1 VFKNKFNAKSKQQQ
15 KMTSLFKT
23 EFDFTN
29 IIPYHYD
36 MNNVLSS
43 LKSYIE
49 TKETIMEE
57 RLYVLFD
64 YPGMGKTTTIFN
76 AAKDTNSL
84 YVQIPMASSLMI
96 DGIQDTVKKSMAQ
109 YRIFS
114 EEKLISVIKNVCWRA
129 ILRIFE
135 IVHFELV
142 KDKQKIIFI
151 IKGNGIAEINHQ
163 EIEIQLKNY
172 VNSILESS
180 GKQKIVLHFDECQK
194 WTTPQAFQRQQNQSA
209 NSLLAADIHNYY
221 MIGLSNVLIKLPRC
235 VFVAL
240 SGTNVGTERRIRV
253 DSGIKLYV
261 NSKLAYTNASIL
273 LHIFKNFCNIGLSD
287 QVLLAEFK
295 KLEGPFRIFYYF
307 MRFLY
312 DEHKK
317 ALIKDIN
324 LQIIR
329 EFIEKSYSYW
339 KNGDLFA
346 QFSNNNLNF
355 DQCLKEIL
363 FCSLY
368 PQFFYGDIVIYYPHS
383 DLIQEVN
390 DDSMEDDDDDDSDLR
405 YHVSRFKTSSFPDKW
420 MKYHDIGIVRW
431 KAIGD
436 NYIMEKPFPFL
447 QRLWCEVSSST
458 EYDHTNIFHLQSHLV
473 AGTLATGGKG
483 HAFQFAVALELS
495 LPHSPLFKKILPKN
509 HVPIDSLYRI
519 DTFKQLSDNRLNTPG
534 PIIYYACD
542 KDKGVKDIDIVT
554 FVLNDTLEPK
564 KVYIQIKKDKNT
576 SRCTNAVTKL
586 FKMKADIKVMIS
598 WNDHNLKEYS
608 DYEKK
613 NIVVEGENEF
623 LDCVIPF
630 QDLFSINQFK
640 NYGVIVSELKK
651 HPFFQ
656 KFLIDELE
664 LNSKKRKS
672 DIGMLFKIFGYIYL
686 SNTISFQIKQ
696 FQFLAINIGS
706 LLHSFL
712 L

>member
-1 VFKNKFNAKSKQQQ
+1 LTPKAKQQQ
-15 KMTSLFKT
+15 KMIPLFKT

-29 IIPYHYD
+29 TIPYHYD
-36 MNNVLSS
+36 LNNVLSS
-43 LKSYIE
+43 LMSYIE
-49 TKETIMEE
+49 TKETITEE

-76 AAKDTNSL
+76 ATKETNSL

-96 DGIQDTVKKSMAQ
+96 NGIQETVEQSMAQ

-114 EEKLISVIKNVCWRA
+114 EEKLISIIQDVCWRA
-129 ILRIFE
+129 VVRIFE
-135 IVHFELV
+135 IVHLELV
-142 KDKQKIIFI
+142 KDKQKTIFI
-151 IKGNGIAEINHQ
+151 IKGNGIAEINH
-163 EIEIQLKNY
+163 EETEIQLKNY

-180 GKQKIVLHFDECQK
+180 GKQKIVLHFDECQR
-194 WTTPQAFQRQQNQSA
+194 WTTSQAFQRQKNKSA
-209 NSLLAADIHNYY
+209 NSLLHTDIRNYY
-221 MIGLSNVLIKLPRC
+221 MIGLSTVVIKLPRNI
-235 VFVAL
+235 FVAL
-240 SGTNVGTERRIRV
+240 SGTNIGTEKRVRV

-261 NSKLAYTNASIL
+261 NSKLAYTNANIL
-273 LHIFKNFCNIGLSD
+273 LHILKNFCNIDLSD

-312 DEHKK
+312 DKYMK
-317 ALIKDIN
+317 ASSKNLN

-329 EFIEKSYSYW
+329 EFIEKSYCYW
-339 KNGDLFA
+339 KNEDLFA

-355 DQCLKEIL
+355 DQSLQEIL

-368 PQFFYGDIVIYYPHS
+368 PQFFYGDIVIYHPQS
-383 DLIQEVN
+383 DSIQEIN
-390 DDSMEDDDDDDSDLR
+390 EDNMEDDDESDLG
-405 YHVSRFKTSSFPDKW
+405 YYVSRFKSISFPDKW

-458 EYDHTNIFHLQSHLV
+458 EYDPANIFHLKSHLV
-473 AGTLATGGKG
+473 TGTLATGGKG

-509 HVPIDSLYRI
+509 CVPIDSLYRI
-519 DTFKQLSDNRLNTPG
+519 DTFKQLSDDRLNRPG

-554 FVLNDTLEPK
+554 FVYDDKLKPK
-564 KVYIQIKKDKNT
+564 KVYIQIKKDTNIT
-576 SRCTNAVTKL
+576 RCNNAATRL
-586 FKMKADIKVMIS
+586 FNMRAADIKVMIS
-598 WNDHNLKEYS
+598 WNNHNLKTYS
-608 DYEKK
+608 NYENK
-613 NIVVEGENEF
+613 NIVIEGENEF
-623 LDCVIPF
+623 LGCVIPF
-630 QDLFSINQFK
+630 QDLFSLNQFK
-640 NYGVIVSELKK
+640 DYGVIVNELKK

-672 DIGMLFKIFGYIYL
+672 DTGMIFKNFAYIYL
-686 SNTISFQIKQ
+686 SNTISI
-696 FQFLAINIGS
+696 
-706 LLHSFL
+706 
-712 L
+712 